1 MRNSSTRRGL
11 HSMRTRASRKAV
23 ASLKTP
29 ELYLKLTSLEI
40 ERSRRAHELESLL
53 ERASRLS
60 ARIQSIV
67 LEQQEL
73 QSRIAAQQSESQIQ
87 PGAGETQAHDRS
99 IEFTY

>member
-23 ASLKTP
+23 ASQTTP

-40 ERSRRAHELESLL
+40 ERSRRAHELENLM

-67 LEQQEL
+67 DEQQEL
-73 QSRIAAQQSESQIQ
+73 QRRIAAQQNDNPIIPSASEPENQ
-87 PGAGETQAHDRS
+87 DRP

>member
-11 HSMRTRASRKAV
+11 HSMRTRATRKAV
-23 ASLKTP
+23 ASQTTP

-40 ERSRRAHELESLL
+40 ERSRRAHELENLL

-67 LEQQEL
+67 LEQQDL
-73 QSRIAAQQSESQIQ
+73 QNRIAAQQSQTHTL
-87 PGAGETQAHDRS
+87 PGSVETVSHDRP